1 MVISEASI
9 AQLNSVAQREFFRER
24 RSNSVRFSI
33 CIPQYNRTSHLL
45 VQLAMLQAQDCQ
57 DFEIC
62 IADDRSPEN
71 RSAEIIDFL
80 ERSTLQYAYLIN
92 AENLRYDGN
101 LRASINLARGDF
113 CVLFGNDDCFVSKTS
128 LSIFAKHLADHS
140 YPEIALSNF
149 ADYSDGA
156 VTRRVLSTGILGQGI
171 DVAVAHYRHLAFVSG
186 VIIKR
191 EPAHRFA
198 STEVDGSEM
207 YQKYLAC
214 KILSAGGRL
223 LAIDEVLVRKDIALP
238 GEQVDSFRTRP
249 KIHPCPIQARHL
261 PLTQL
266 AQVIWTGIRENC
278 PENRAS
284 ELSEKILAP
293 LYSFTFPYWLIRY
306 RNVQS
311 WKYAVGLGLGMAPK
325 YVAKA
330 LPLRGLNL
338 LRIRFRYGAMMVG
351 GLLVPQKLFDFARP
365 WLYKLAKRST
375 SAAIAKH

>member
-1 MVISEASI
+1 MALSETFALPSSI
-9 AQLNSVAQREFFRER
+9 DVNTPYFCER
-24 RSNSVRFSI
+24 RSAPVRFSI

-45 VQLAMLQAQDCQ
+45 VQLAMLDDQDCR
-57 DFEIC
+57 DFEVC

-71 RSAEIIDFL
+71 RSAEIVEFL
-80 ERSTLQYAYLIN
+80 QQSTLNYAYLIN

-101 LRASINLARGDF
+101 LRASISLARGDY

-128 LSIFAKHLADHS
+128 LSELAKHLADHQ

-149 ADYSDGA
+149 ADYLDGT
-156 VTRRVLSTGILGQGI
+156 VTRRVLSTGILGQGV

-186 VIIKR
+186 VVINR
-191 EPAHRFA
+191 ENAHRYA
-198 STEVDGSEM
+198 SKEVDGSEM

-223 LAIDEVLVRKDIALP
+223 LAIDEVLVRKDIELP

-325 YVAKA
+325 YVAKT

-338 LRIRFRYGAMMVG
+338 LRIRLRYAAMMVG
-351 GLLVPQKLFDFARP
+351 GLLVPQKLFDIARP

-375 SAAIAKH
+375 SATVAKR